1 MKIPTKCW
9 NCADSEIVKPRS
21 FNTSCH
27 AYYYPTIKWSV
38 ADHLISTDITH
49 EYWSSGRKKKPD
61 QGNMR
66 VVKVSF
72 PFNQKVGDHFWAFYI
87 DEDFYEDEQNTE
99 EKISNSAFLLCHI
112 LKLLKSD
119 DHCSWIL
126 LDVVEKIDLDDI
138 PLKVPQRKLEDSFF
152 RNFSFYECYE
162 YEEYN
167 KWIYYHA
174 GGNQGDLHEWALIKK
189 EDTTY
194 NIVAFGRYSFHENWS
209 FLCNV
214 PMTSTEYEK
223 FEMVNTT
230 NKSNHH
236 F

>member
-9 NCADSEIVKPRS
+9 TCKSDEIVKPRS
-21 FNTSCH
+21 FNASCH

-49 EYWSSGRKKKPD
+49 EHWSKGRRQMPNSGD
-61 QGNMR
+61 MR

-72 PFNQKVGDHFWAFYI
+72 PFDQRVGDHFWAFYI
-87 DEDFYEDEQNTE
+87 HEDFYEDEEHTE
-99 EKISNSAFLLCHI
+99 ERISNSAFIFCHI

-119 DHCSWIL
+119 GHCAWIL
-126 LDVVEKIDLDDI
+126 IDVLEKIDIDDA
-138 PLKVPQRKLEDSFF
+138 PQRVSRIALDKAFL

-162 YEEYN
+162 YEEFN
-167 KWIYYHA
+167 NWIYYHA
-174 GGNQGDLHEWALIKK
+174 GGAQGDLSEWAFIKK
-189 EDTTY
+189 EGKNY
-194 NIVAFGRYSFHENWS
+194 HIVAFGRYSFHENWS

-214 PMTSTEYEK
+214 LMTPNEYETLK
-223 FEMVNTT
+223 TINAI
-230 NKSNHH
+230 NRSNHR